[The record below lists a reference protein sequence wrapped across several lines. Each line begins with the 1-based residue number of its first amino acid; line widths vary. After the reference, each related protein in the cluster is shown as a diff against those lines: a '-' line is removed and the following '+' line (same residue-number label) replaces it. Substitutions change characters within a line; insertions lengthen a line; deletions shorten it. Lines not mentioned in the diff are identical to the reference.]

1 MITLLIICFVI
12 YAFYKAGSKDKKS
25 IEDIVN
31 KENKIASLSNM
42 SFVAKEMTFTQNVLN
57 KLPSKYDLLQEFG
70 YTSNTKTIYLKMKD
84 GRYVKCPLSQ
94 LDVLFDNVKGTYR
107 IAITHNNSF
116 QFSFYV
122 YNNIFKDTEWKAI
135 IDTLTLAGTT
145 RNAAIMKSF

>member
-1 MITLLIICFVI
+1 
-12 YAFYKAGSKDKKS
+12 
-25 IEDIVN
+25 
-31 KENKIASLSNM
+31 
-42 SFVAKEMTFTQNVLN
+42 
-57 KLPSKYDLLQEFG
+57 
-70 YTSNTKTIYLKMKD
+70 MKD